1 MNDLNTSKEES
12 YQYKGKTFKGYLLPS
27 NILINALTAIF
38 AALIYVVTAFIAI
51 PVPATGGY
59 INLGDMLVM
68 FTALLFG
75 PIVGGL
81 AGGLGS
87 MLADILSPYYIY
99 APGTLIIKGI
109 EGFIIGLISNPRK
122 NVSRLSYLD
131 IIAVLIGGFIIPIG
145 YFIYEAFILNLGI
158 TIALVEVPG
167 NFFQFG
173 FAAISSILLIIAS
186 RKNLISNFPQVFNKI
201 FVL

>member
-1 MNDLNTSKEES
+1 MNEENTIKEDK
-12 YQYKGKTFKGYLLPS
+12 YGYKGKSFKGYLLPS
-27 NILINALTAIF
+27 NTLINALTAIF
-38 AALIYVVTAFIAI
+38 AALIYILTAFLAI

-81 AGGLGS
+81 AGGFGS

-99 APGTLIIKGI
+99 APATLIIKGI
-109 EGFIIGLISNPRK
+109 EGFIIGIISNPRE
-122 NVSRLSYLD
+122 NNSRLSYRDL
-131 IIAVLIGGFIIPIG
+131 IAVLIGGILIPLG

-158 TIALVEVPG
+158 VVALVEVPG

-173 FAAISSILLIIAS
+173 FAAISSTLLITAT

-201 FVL
+201 FIL

>member
-1 MNDLNTSKEES
+1 MNEENTIKEDK
-12 YQYKGKTFKGYLLPS
+12 YGYKGKTFRGYLLPS
-27 NILINALTAIF
+27 NTLINALTAIF
-38 AALIYVVTAFIAI
+38 AALIYILTAFFAI

-81 AGGLGS
+81 AGGFGS

-99 APGTLIIKGI
+99 APATLIIKGI
-109 EGFIIGLISNPRK
+109 EGFIIGIISNPRE
-122 NVSRLSYLD
+122 NNSRLSYRDL
-131 IIAVLIGGFIIPIG
+131 IAVLAGGILIPLG

-158 TIALVEVPG
+158 GVALVEVPG

-173 FAAISSILLIIAS
+173 FAAISSTLLITAT

-201 FVL
+201 FIL

>member
-1 MNDLNTSKEES
+1 MNEENTIKEDK
-12 YQYKGKTFKGYLLPS
+12 YGYKGKSFKGYLLPS
-27 NILINALTAIF
+27 NTLINALTAIF
-38 AALIYVVTAFIAI
+38 AALIYILTAFLAI

-81 AGGLGS
+81 AGGFGS

-99 APGTLIIKGI
+99 APATLIIKGI
-109 EGFIIGLISNPRK
+109 EGFIIGIISNPRK
-122 NVSRLSYLD
+122 NNSRLSYRDL
-131 IIAVLIGGFIIPIG
+131 IAVLIGGILIPLG

-158 TIALVEVPG
+158 VVALVEVPG

-173 FAAISSILLIIAS
+173 FAAISSTLLITAT

-201 FVL
+201 FIL

>member
-1 MNDLNTSKEES
+1 MNEENTIKEDK
-12 YQYKGKTFKGYLLPS
+12 YGYKGKTFRGYLLPS
-27 NILINALTAIF
+27 NTLINALTAIF
-38 AALIYVVTAFIAI
+38 AALIYILTAFFAI

-81 AGGLGS
+81 AGGFGS

-99 APGTLIIKGI
+99 APATLIIKGI
-109 EGFIIGLISNPRK
+109 EGFIIGIISNPRE
-122 NVSRLSYLD
+122 NNSRLSYRDL
-131 IIAVLIGGFIIPIG
+131 IAVLAGGILIPLG

-158 TIALVEVPG
+158 VVALFEVPG

-173 FAAISSILLIIAS
+173 FAAISSTLLITAT

-201 FVL
+201 FIL

>member
-1 MNDLNTSKEES
+1 MNEENTIKEDK
-12 YQYKGKTFKGYLLPS
+12 YGYKGKTFRGYLLPS
-27 NILINALTAIF
+27 NTLINALTAIF
-38 AALIYVVTAFIAI
+38 AALIYILTAFLAI

-81 AGGLGS
+81 AGGFGS

-99 APGTLIIKGI
+99 APATLIIKGI
-109 EGFIIGLISNPRK
+109 EGFIIGIISNPRK
-122 NVSRLSYLD
+122 NNSRLSYRDL
-131 IIAVLIGGFIIPIG
+131 IAVLIGGILIPLG

-158 TIALVEVPG
+158 VVALVEVPG

-173 FAAISSILLIIAS
+173 FAAISSTLLITAT

-201 FVL
+201 FIL

>member
-1 MNDLNTSKEES
+1 MNEENTIKEDK
-12 YQYKGKTFKGYLLPS
+12 YGYKGKTFRGYLLPS
-27 NILINALTAIF
+27 NTLINALTAIF
-38 AALIYVVTAFIAI
+38 AALIYILTAFFAI

-81 AGGLGS
+81 AGGFGS

-99 APGTLIIKGI
+99 APATLIIKGI
-109 EGFIIGLISNPRK
+109 EGFIIGIISNPRE
-122 NVSRLSYLD
+122 NNSRLSYRDL
-131 IIAVLIGGFIIPIG
+131 IAVLAGGILIPLG

-158 TIALVEVPG
+158 VVALVEVPG

-173 FAAISSILLIIAS
+173 FAAISSTLLITAT

-201 FVL
+201 FIL

>member
-1 MNDLNTSKEES
+1 MNDRNSSKEKS
-12 YQYKGKTFKGYLLPS
+12 YQDNGKSFKGYLLPS
-27 NILINALTAIF
+27 NTLINALTAIF

-59 INLGDMLVM
+59 INLGDILVM

-81 AGGLGS
+81 AGGIGS

-99 APGTLIIKGI
+99 APATLIIKGI
-109 EGFIIGLISNPRK
+109 EGFIIGLISNPRE
-122 NVSRLSYLD
+122 NVSRISYMD
-131 IIAVLIGGFIIPIG
+131 IIAVLIGGFIIPVG

-167 NFFQFG
+167 NAFQFG
-173 FAAISSILLIIAS
+173 FAAVSSILLIIAT
-186 RKNLISNFPQVFNKI
+186 RKNLTSNFPQVFNKI
-201 FVL
+201 FIL